1 MIIVFLFGIQL
12 KQIDT
17 DSDEIGDACY
27 LCPKDNAQTPDFD
40 EDGVGIFVSVTIIHP
55 KAMQMKMDLVI
66 FVDNCPEVSNSD
78 PANSDYD
85 YAGDT
90 CDNCHEI
97 ATSTPSPYR
106 DEGG

>member
-40 EDGVGIFVSVTIIHP
+40 EDGVWDICVCNYHP
-55 KAMQMKMDLVI
+55 SQ
-66 FVDNCPEVSNSD
+66 SD
-78 PANSDYD
+78 ADEDGS
-85 YAGDT
+85 GDI
-90 CDNCHEI
+90 C
-97 ATSTPSPYR
+97 
-106 DEGG
+106 

>member
-1 MIIVFLFGIQL
+1 
-12 KQIDT
+12 
-17 DSDEIGDACY
+17 
-27 LCPKDNAQTPDFD
+27 
-40 EDGVGIFVSVTIIHP
+40 
-55 KAMQMKMDLVI
+55 MQMKMDLVI